1 MQSIAQVKLLR
12 DGVGARF
19 VAVDVDAKF
28 GSLELEGQK
37 GGRAIRGSTLTRQ
50 GAH

>member
-12 DGVGARF
+12 DGVGARS

-28 GSLELEGQK
+28 GSLELRGQK
-37 GGRAIRGSTLTRQ
+37 GGDSVQVPPSKI
-50 GAH
+50 

>member
-28 GSLELEGQK
+28 GSSELGGQK
-37 GGRAIRGSTLTRQ
+37 GGDSVQVPL
-50 GAH
+50 